1 MARGRRH
8 RPPYRP
14 RVEFEFYGQAL
25 QAAVDGLGIAMGIRP
40 YIDDDLAA
48 GRLVAPFALSVPK
61 GMRWYLVYRGFSTG
75 QRDFTAFRRWIIRA
89 AAEPATRR
97 RGQKHAG

>member
-1 MARGRRH
+1 
-8 RPPYRP
+8 
-14 RVEFEFYGQAL
+14 
-25 QAAVDGLGIAMGIRP
+25 MGIRP

-75 QRDFTAFRRWIIRA
+75 QRDFAAFRRWIVRA
-89 AAEPATRR
+89 ATEPTTRR
-97 RGQKHAG
+97 RDRRHAG